1 MIFHSYVCLPD
12 GIDLCQG
19 FLILWLTM
27 AWILYP
33 TELKWPQRDGFGT
46 LLVWLF
52 RVDIEQ
58 EYQIYN
64 HPKVGRIDFLPSSLS
79 KIFKIVQYMFDD

>member
-1 MIFHSYVCLPD
+1 MP
-12 GIDLCQG
+12 G
-19 FLILWLTM
+19 FLDPLVDRGLNPLSNRVEVAPARLPWYSIRICT
-27 AWILYP
+27 Y
-33 TELKWPQRDGFGT
+33 

-79 KIFKIVQYMFDD
+79 KISRLYSICLTINPHNYLI